1 MIVKLLLRRRNPFS
15 NGKISNRE
23 LLLYYPGLER
33 FWKGQA
39 EFN

>member
-1 MIVKLLLRRRNPFS
+1 MIVKLLFKEKVSIP